1 MNEEDIQFQME
12 VVLKKAIQNQ
22 LRIPR
27 YPTTYS
33 GRIKPAG
40 MRGAI
45 SPKSLTG
52 QLSNSVD
59 VSFVDKGDN
68 NLELV
73 VSFIDND
80 YWYYVDQGR
89 KPGEEILK
97 RRQARKKNGQFGK
110 VFYVRDYTK
119 YPPLSSILQWVQQR
133 PALQGTGDINTRAYL
148 ASRSIARDGIG
159 GINFIDAAIKEATPI
174 LLEMF
179 GDYAERIFDN
189 FTEIIQQENQ
199 VIYR

>member
-1 MNEEDIQFQME
+1 MDEEEIKFQME
-12 VVLKKAIQNQ
+12 VILKTAIQNQ

-52 QLSNSVD
+52 ELSNSVD
-59 VSFVDKGDN
+59 VSIVEGAQN
-68 NLELV
+68 NMELV
-73 VSFIDND
+73 VSFINND

-89 KPGEEILK
+89 KPGDEIMK
-97 RRQARKKNGQFGK
+97 RRQARRKNGQFGK

-119 YPPLSSILQWVQQR
+119 YPPLSSIIQWVQQR
-133 PALQGTGDINTRAYL
+133 PALSGAGSIQTRAYL
-148 ASRSIARDGIG
+148 ASRSIAKDGIG
-159 GINFIDAAIKEATPI
+159 GINFIDSAIKESTPKLI
-174 LLEMF
+174 EMF
-179 GDYAERIFDN
+179 GDYVERIFDN
-189 FTEIIQQENQ
+189 FTEIIENENQ

>member
-1 MNEEDIQFQME
+1 MDEEEIKFQME
-12 VVLKKAIQNQ
+12 VILKTAIQNQ

-52 QLSNSVD
+52 ELSNSVD
-59 VSFVDKGDN
+59 VSIVEGAQN
-68 NLELV
+68 NMELV
-73 VSFIDND
+73 VSFINND

-89 KPGEEILK
+89 KPGDEIMK
-97 RRQARKKNGQFGK
+97 RRQARRKNGQFGK

-119 YPPLSSILQWVQQR
+119 YPPLSSIIQWVQQR
-133 PALQGTGDINTRAYL
+133 PALSGAGSIQTRAYL
-148 ASRSIARDGIG
+148 ASRSIAKDGIG
-159 GINFIDAAIKEATPI
+159 GINFIDSAIKEATPKLI
-174 LLEMF
+174 EMF
-179 GDYAERIFDN
+179 GDYVERIFDN
-189 FTEIIQQENQ
+189 FTEIIENENQ